1 MSRTVLEVLNEGI
14 KCAGINK
21 ISDYYEKILKDFYSK
36 CCVID
41 PKRNRV
47 LKEGKYNKTYSCF
60 DNNRQTSTLEVN
72 IKNDNSINV
81 NQVGDCES
89 RGLLL
94 VPRSKNCNA
103 ENEVINLGILTL
115 TQISGNQPD
124 DSLIKSEAIIDG
136 NKGLV
141 EKTFK
146 DKVTHDFFSYDYDSK
161 TLLYYTDYNKDKHEE
176 MLELNEAVSKI
187 YRVFKKN

>member
-60 DNNRQTSTLEVN
+60 DNKRQTSTLEVN

-81 NQVGDCES
+81 NQVGDCER

-94 VPRSKNCNA
+94 VPRGENCNA
-103 ENEVINLGILTL
+103 ENEVLNPGILTL

-176 MLELNEAVSKI
+176 MLELNEAISKI
-187 YRVFKKN
+187 YRIFKKN